1 MLTPTPAMRAV
12 PRIDMPLTKQLPE
25 SLAESRTAELLEDMC
40 DVDLDTLDV
49 ELPRGFGRD

>member
-1 MLTPTPAMRAV
+1 MLTPTPATRAV

-25 SLAESRTAELLEDMC
+25 SLAESRTAELLEDVC
-40 DVDLDTLDV
+40 DIDLDALDV